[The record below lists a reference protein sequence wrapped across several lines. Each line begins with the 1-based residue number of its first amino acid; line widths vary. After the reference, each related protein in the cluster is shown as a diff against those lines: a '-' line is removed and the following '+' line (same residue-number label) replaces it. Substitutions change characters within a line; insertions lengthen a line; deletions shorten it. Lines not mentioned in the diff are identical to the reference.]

1 MLEKQSS
8 KIKNINTMHRATLII
23 VSAVVVLLVNL
34 NRYMIRVQ
42 VQKKTK
48 MNQQYAWHH
57 YLVIVGLLITAGN
70 GGYIMM
76 ANGAAFCVEISTI
89 FSNLICLMEQL
100 KWDQSKAYLSFG
112 IFMAITFFIFR
123 IIFPAFLNYIIWQ

>member
-1 MLEKQSS
+1 
-8 KIKNINTMHRATLII
+8 
-23 VSAVVVLLVNL
+23 
-34 NRYMIRVQ
+34 
-42 VQKKTK
+42 
-48 MNQQYAWHH
+48 
-57 YLVIVGLLITAGN
+57 VIVGLLINTGN

-76 ANGAAFCVEISTI
+76 ANGSAFCVEISTI